1 MLLQRKYQIQRKTT
15 TPIYSINPTACSSLE
30 ILRNEQYIKKTR
42 MEEDQ
47 PSTDKDERNS
57 ANNTSDTPF
66 ITPKKFSK
74 NFQKLIREKL
84 KRHLPFKKPISS
96 H

>member
-1 MLLQRKYQIQRKTT
+1 
-15 TPIYSINPTACSSLE
+15 
-30 ILRNEQYIKKTR
+30 

>member
-1 MLLQRKYQIQRKTT
+1 MLPQRKYQIQRKTT
-15 TPIYSINPTACSSLE
+15 TPIYSINPTACSSLG

-66 ITPKKFSK
+66 ITPKNLARTSK
-74 NFQKLIREKL
+74 NLSGKN
-84 KRHLPFKKPISS
+84 
-96 H
+96 